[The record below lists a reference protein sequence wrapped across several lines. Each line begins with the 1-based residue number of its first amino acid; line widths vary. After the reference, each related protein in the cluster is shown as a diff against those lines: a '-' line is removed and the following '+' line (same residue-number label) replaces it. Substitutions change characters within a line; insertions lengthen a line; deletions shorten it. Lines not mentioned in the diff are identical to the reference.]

1 MPDTDGKRESATRK
15 EACLTVIEGL
25 FVMNI
30 LDAFLTLANVSA
42 GRAWEANLLPKI
54 LLEHGPIAFL
64 SVKIG
69 VVTAALAWAY
79 IRVRSG
85 KWKVRIAL
93 PIMSIVAVLM
103 IIIVGLNV
111 AAMVA

>member
-1 MPDTDGKRESATRK
+1 
-15 EACLTVIEGL
+15 VIEGL
-25 FVMNI
+25 FMMNI

-42 GRAWEANLLPKI
+42 GKAWEANMLPKM

-64 SVKIG
+64 CVKIG

-79 IRVRSG
+79 MRVRSG

-93 PIMSIVAVLM
+93 PILSVVAVLM
-103 IIIVGLNV
+103 LVVVGLNV